1 MNIGDRIR
9 CARENAGLTQQELGK
24 LCGTTKQ
31 TIYKYE
37 SGIVTNI
44 PLDRVETIAAALN
57 VTSASLLGWE
67 KKEQSPVENKGLN
80 LDNISETQRFIIDA
94 VLKMPEDRQKALA
107 KILGLAE

>member
-57 VTSASLLGWE
+57 ISSASLLGWE
-67 KKEQSPVENKGLN
+67 KKEQPTINDGLSDIKKELIQIVN
-80 LDNISETQRFIIDA
+80 EADDERVHLALR
-94 VLKMPEDRQKALA
+94 VLKS
-107 KILGLAE
+107 ILEEP